1 MRESAH
7 VGVALPRGCDQI
19 IAVLAIQ
26 WLGAAYVPI
35 SVEWPACRRSQVIT
49 LADIH
54 FLIGDRTLGWPEE
67 VDVLSVE
74 SEPVSDERPTPRV
87 VSADSLAYLIFTSG
101 STGVPKGVAVSHGA
115 AVNTIESVNRQ
126 HQINPQDTALALSAL
141 YFDLSVWDVFGVLS
155 AGARLVLIPQ
165 QAQREAAIWLSLVQ
179 QHQVTVWNSV
189 PALLEMML
197 LFNEQIFNEQDEQPP
212 ALPSLRVVML
222 SGGLDSTGVAS
233 TPAAVCA
240 KCSLCRQWGGPRK
253 RLSGPIIG

>member
-141 YFDLSVWDVFGVLS
+141 YFDLSVWDVLVCCLP
-155 AGARLVLIPQ
+155 AR
-165 QAQREAAIWLSLVQ
+165 
-179 QHQVTVWNSV
+179 
-189 PALLEMML
+189 
-197 LFNEQIFNEQDEQPP
+197 
-212 ALPSLRVVML
+212 
-222 SGGLDSTGVAS
+222 G
-233 TPAAVCA
+233 
-240 KCSLCRQWGGPRK
+240 
-253 RLSGPIIG
+253 

>member
-101 STGVPKGVAVSHGA
+101 STGVPKGVAVSMA
-115 AVNTIESVNRQ
+115 RRSI
-126 HQINPQDTALALSAL
+126 PLSRSIVSIKSTHKIRPWHYQRCIL
-141 YFDLSVWDVFGVLS
+141 TSPFGMFLVCCLP
-155 AGARLVLIPQ
+155 AR
-165 QAQREAAIWLSLVQ
+165 
-179 QHQVTVWNSV
+179 
-189 PALLEMML
+189 
-197 LFNEQIFNEQDEQPP
+197 
-212 ALPSLRVVML
+212 
-222 SGGLDSTGVAS
+222 G
-233 TPAAVCA
+233 
-240 KCSLCRQWGGPRK
+240 
-253 RLSGPIIG
+253 